1 MGRMISDRKADIGS
15 GRKGSVFPGEV
26 SVKEMSSPRGAGS
39 MTDYPDTEQHVK
51 RDQEAGISKIK
62 GNAQKSG
69 YRN

>member
-1 MGRMISDRKADIGS
+1 MGRMLTDRKADIGS

-26 SVKEMSSPRGAGS
+26 HVKEMKSPRGAGE
-39 MTDYPDTEQHVK
+39 MKDYPDTEQHVF
-51 RDQEAGISKIK
+51 RDQEKGISKIK